1 MLDVMPSP
9 RLRTPRR
16 LRLVAV
22 WTLAGSL
29 ALAACGGEEAG
40 PPEADDRP
48 TQKTSEQQ
56 VFTVESPLTGLPLK
70 GEGPRNPVL
79 AVKIDN
85 SSSSSPQVGLSGAD
99 MVAEEL
105 VEGGSTR
112 LAVFFHSKVPADV
125 GPVRSMRA
133 SDIGIVSPLN
143 AVLVASGGAPPTVAR
158 VRDAGI
164 RTVTEGGTG
173 YYRDSGRSAP
183 YNLFMRLG
191 ELAKTLE
198 AGELPPAYLPFGDD
212 ELPKGRPARTVVTS
226 FSGASSSTFRFEKG
240 SYVNTDSYAG
250 AEDQFRPRTLL
261 ALRVQIGDAG
271 YRDPAGNPVPET
283 KFTGTGE
290 ATVFTG
296 GRAVPATWT
305 KDGLEAPLQL
315 AGRDGSKLVLPP
327 GRVWL
332 ALVPASGGGV
342 DYLK

>member
-1 MLDVMPSP
+1 M
-9 RLRTPRR
+9 
-16 LRLVAV
+16 
-22 WTLAGSL
+22 
-29 ALAACGGEEAG
+29 
-40 PPEADDRP
+40 
-48 TQKTSEQQ
+48 
-56 VFTVESPLTGLPLK
+56 
-70 GEGPRNPVL
+70 L

-85 SSSSSPQVGLSGAD
+85 SSSSSPQVGLGSAD

-105 VEGGSTR
+105 VEGGTTR

-133 SDIGIVSPLN
+133 TDIGIVSPLG
-143 AVLVASGGAPPTVAR
+143 AVLVASGGAPQTVAR

-173 YYRDSGRSAP
+173 YYRASGRSAP

-198 AGELPPAYLPFGDD
+198 ADGLPPAYLPFGKGG
-212 ELPKGRPARTVVTS
+212 LPKGKPARTLTTS
-226 FSGASSSTFRFEKG
+226 FSGGSASTFRFEKG
-240 SYVNTDSYAG
+240 SYLNTDTYAG
-250 AEDQFRPRTLL
+250 AADQFRPRTVL

-296 GRAVPATWT
+296 GRAVPAHL
-305 KDGLEAPLQL
+305 DQERARGPAAAGGRQRREADPAAGQGLARPGARLR
-315 AGRDGSKLVLPP
+315 GRGHFL
-327 GRVWL
+327 
-332 ALVPASGGGV
+332 
-342 DYLK
+342 

>member
-1 MLDVMPSP
+1 MLPTMPSP
-9 RLRTPRR
+9 CHRVARR
-16 LRLVAV
+16 SRLVVA

-29 ALAACGGEEAG
+29 VLASCGNDATSPEGE
-40 PPEADDRP
+40 DQP

-70 GEGPRNPVL
+70 GEGPENPVL

-85 SSSSSPQVGLSGAD
+85 SSSSSPQVGLGAAD

-105 VEGGSTR
+105 VEGGATR
-112 LAVFFHSKVPADV
+112 LAVFFHSKVPGDV

-133 SDIGIVSPLN
+133 TDIGIVRPLD

-173 YYRDSGRSAP
+173 FYRASGRSAP
-183 YNLFMRLG
+183 YDLFMRLAD
-191 ELAKTLE
+191 LAKTLE
-198 AGELPPAYLPFGDD
+198 GGELPPAYLPFGEDG
-212 ELPKGRPARTVVTS
+212 LPKGKPARTVMTS
-226 FSGASSSTFRFEKG
+226 FSGASASSFRFEKG
-240 SYVNTDSYAG
+240 SYVNTDTFAG
-250 AEDQFRPRTLL
+250 AADQFRPRTVL

-290 ATVFTG
+290 ATIFTG
-296 GRAVPATWT
+296 GRAVPGTWT
-305 KDGLEAPLQL
+305 KNGLEAPLQL
-315 AGRDGSKLVLPP
+315 ATRNGTKLTLPP
-327 GRVWL
+327 GKVWL

-342 DYLK
+342 SYLK

>member
-1 MLDVMPSP
+1 MLYLMSSP
-9 RLRTPRR
+9 RPCTPRR
-16 LRLVAV
+16 LRLVVAL
-22 WTLAGSL
+22 TLAGAL
-29 ALAACGGEEAG
+29 GLAACGGDDPASPQG
-40 PPEADDRP
+40 EADP

-70 GEGPRNPVL
+70 GDGPKNPVL

-85 SSSSSPQVGLSGAD
+85 SSSSSPQVGLGSAD

-105 VEGGSTR
+105 VEGGATR
-112 LAVFFHSKVPADV
+112 LAVFFHSKVPGDV

-133 SDIGIVSPLN
+133 TDIGIVRPLG

-173 YYRDSGRSAP
+173 YYRSSGRSAP

-191 ELAKTLE
+191 ELAKTLK
-198 AGELPPAYLPFGDD
+198 AGELPPAYLPFGEDG
-212 ELPKGRPARTVVTS
+212 LPKGKKASTITTS
-226 FSGASSSTFRFEKG
+226 FSGGSSSTFRFEKG
-240 SYVNTDSYAG
+240 SYVNTDTYAG
-250 AEDQFRPRTLL
+250 AADQFRPKTVL

-296 GRAVPATWT
+296 GRAVQGTWT
-305 KDGLEAPLQL
+305 KNGLEAPLQL
-315 AGRDGSKLVLPP
+315 TTRNGKKITLPP
-327 GRVWL
+327 GKVWL

-342 DYLK
+342 SSVK